1 MPILC
6 VNCVNYVRVYGKCNA
21 FSLRD
26 PLTGEITALAA
37 RDCRLSES
45 MCGEPAI
52 KFVEDTVENVEGW
65 K

>member
-1 MPILC
+1 MPLC
-6 VNCVNYVRVYGKCNA
+6 VNCANYVRVYGKCNT

-26 PLTGEITALAA
+26 PITGEFTALNA
-37 RDCRLSES
+37 RDCRLSEE
-45 MCGEPAI
+45 MCGMAAV